1 MGAEGGHRGGRGR
14 LRSGCL
20 GVLLELAFWV
30 CSTVLISVGAF
41 LLLFGLLTA
50 DPPPEPETV
59 AAILAVPV
67 GAYAFLRV
75 GRSILRDLRNG
86 GRTG

>member
-1 MGAEGGHRGGRGR
+1 MGKEGGQRGGRGR
-14 LRSGCL
+14 LRGGCL

-30 CSTVLISVGAF
+30 GSTVLISVGAF
-41 LLLFGLLTA
+41 LLLFGLLRS

-75 GRSILRDLRNG
+75 GRSILRDLRG
-86 GRTG
+86 DRAG